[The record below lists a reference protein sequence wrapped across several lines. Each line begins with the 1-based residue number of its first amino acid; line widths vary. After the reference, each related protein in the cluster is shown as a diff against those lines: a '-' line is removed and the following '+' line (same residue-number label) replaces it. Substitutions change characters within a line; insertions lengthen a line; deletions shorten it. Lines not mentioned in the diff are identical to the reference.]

1 VTGASPLAGDV
12 RQTGKNAAL
21 NGKMSPGPVPA
32 KRVVPGQM
40 RWKSCHPASLPL
52 ALRKRGRNRNSKR
65 KRQGRSNEKDT
76 GYSTWEPRLPGATD
90 RATVGGMSPE

>member
-65 KRQGRSNEKDT
+65 KRQGQTNEKRKQRE
-76 GYSTWEPRLPGATD
+76 GHRLQYVGAPVA
-90 RATVGGMSPE
+90 RRY